1 MPVISAV
8 RVMKHP
14 FLHARWWEPGSRS
27 NGRELGTHPSPKGQ
41 DLPSH
46 RSSGIA
52 GRTLW
57 QDQNC
62 VNQRFC
68 RICKALG
75 GPRKQRVSG
84 SLTRH
89 APRPFRLVPNPAPT
103 AAQLLTS
110 TAVSSYATSSIQPT
124 VPAEG
129 MGPRSSNC
137 GFQTAD
143 SEPRSLAHCFGSYP
157 LSRGDPI
164 CRHEPDPPVEQR
176 TDSANRSFLVW
187 FQGLEQACLSWRSPL
202 VSVVDGLADVLVF
215 PVVSLAGP
223 EVICRGGSP
232 PSGDCLGDGLD

>member
-1 MPVISAV
+1 
-8 RVMKHP
+8 MKRP

-27 NGRELGTHPSPKGQ
+27 NGRELGTHPSPEGQ

-68 RICKALG
+68 RICKAPG

-89 APRPFRLVPNPAPT
+89 GRRPFRLVSNPAPT

-129 MGPRSSNC
+129 MGPGSSNC

-157 LSRGDPI
+157 LSRGDPT
-164 CRHEPDPPVEQR
+164 CRHEPDPPVEQADR
-176 TDSANRSFLVW
+176 FGESLIPGVVPRLGAGVPE
-187 FQGLEQACLSWRSPL
+187 GRSPL
-202 VSVVDGLADVLVF
+202 VSVVDGLAVVLVF